1 MTTYLV
7 PVSRADQIT
16 DNVTTFNQFAASNPV
31 RVRSLLAQ
39 TTYWVSLLPTGI
51 FGPSKF
57 VGFRDMDFD
66 QYEAANDGDFTGAG
80 FNGAVTREAIAQTL
94 GSSYAPDSEL
104 SSRLLSWGRR
114 LAGSEVFDGVDQ
126 SKWRFLD
133 LSASTPEISEGIGEL
148 PGYSSGTAFRD
159 RDELSQARVHR
170 PPQAGI
176 CGTGKTGA
184 ESIVLSGGYEDDV
197 DEWDR
202 IIYTGQ
208 GGKDPVTRSQIAD
221 QELTRGNLA
230 LVTSCLEELPVRVIR
245 GSREPSQHAPES
257 GYRYDGLYQV
267 VRYWSQ
273 EGISGYRVW
282 RYEMVRDD
290 VPAVLPDL
298 PSEEGGPVERRRFT
312 GTTQVRNAGAARAI
326 KRVYRTSCQVCGE
339 SVPTE
344 TGPYAEAAH
353 VRPLGS
359 PHDGPDSQ
367 SNILCLCPNHHKQLD
382 LGGLLIGD
390 DLVVRNR
397 STGEIIA
404 TLTLDPSHPLNLAH
418 LAYHR
423 NLWP

>member
-1 MTTYLV
+1 MTTHLV
-7 PVSRADQIT
+7 PVSTTNQIT
-16 DNVTTFNQFAASNPV
+16 DNVTTFNQLAGSNAV
-31 RVRSLLAQ
+31 RLRSLLAQ
-39 TTYWVSLLPTGI
+39 TTYWVSLIPTGI

-66 QYEAANDGDFTGAG
+66 KYEVASGGAFTGSG
-80 FNGAVTREAIAQTL
+80 FNGAVTREAIEETL
-94 GSSYAPDSEL
+94 GSAYSPDSEL
-104 SSRLLSWGRR
+104 SSRLLSWGRTV
-114 LAGSEVFDGVDQ
+114 AGSDVFDGVDQ
-126 SKWRFLD
+126 SKWRFLE
-133 LSASTPEISEGIGEL
+133 LSVSSPEISEGIGEL
-148 PGYSSGTAFRD
+148 TGYPFGTAFKD
-159 RDELSQARVHR
+159 RVQLSQARVHR
-170 PPQAGI
+170 PRQAGI
-176 CGTGKTGA
+176 CGTGETGA

-208 GGKDPVTRSQIAD
+208 GGNDPDTKSQIAD

-245 GSREPSQHAPES
+245 GSREPSHHAPDS

-273 EGISGYRVW
+273 VGISGRRVW
-282 RYEMVRDD
+282 RYEMIRDD

-298 PSEEGGPVERRRFT
+298 PGEEGRPVERRRFT

-326 KRVYRTSCQVCGE
+326 KRIYRSNCQICGE
-339 SVPTE
+339 SVTTE

-359 PHDGPDSQ
+359 PHDGPDSV

-382 LGGLLIGD
+382 LGGLLIDD
-390 DLVVRNR
+390 DLVARNR

-404 TLTLDPSHPLNLAH
+404 TLTLDPSHPLNPIH